1 MADIHKMLVASS
13 GEESKFIIRGLQG
26 KLRIGMAESTV
37 QVWGGGR
44 RDTRRIGIG
53 RIDLTARIDWT
64 GRIDWTA
71 RIDWTE
77 RIDLTGRIGT
87 GRIDI

>member
-37 QVWGGGR
+37 QVRGGEKR
-44 RDTRRIGIG
+44 H
-53 RIDLTARIDWT
+53 
-64 GRIDWTA
+64 
-71 RIDWTE
+71 
-77 RIDLTGRIGT
+77 
-87 GRIDI
+87 